1 MKKIISFLLLLMIA
15 LSACACVPETGK
27 NEYVTPTSSTA
38 TARWYDGSEFT
49 PVLRFVAAADTHV
62 DEVYMVDTMK
72 RVENLFIDSY
82 KYARTQEYN
91 KLDAV
96 IFCGDV
102 CEEGAE
108 SEYRNLMEA
117 WTKYIEPE
125 TRFLCVQAGHEL
137 IKGTTDMH
145 KYYTAQ
151 ESMGMHVELNGF
163 HFITISNS
171 RLDEHGNA
179 TNKIL
184 DPECDLEWVEDQVE
198 TALAD
203 GPDKP
208 IFTFMHHPVTDTI
221 IASESTAP
229 EWNEHPVY
237 EDLFKATPN
246 ILSFT
251 GHLHTAANHPRA
263 IMQTTFT
270 TLSCGPIFYTS
281 SIADVAG
288 RPFEIQ
294 RSNLDSMGS
303 SFLIVE
309 VDANNR
315 IRILPYNLALRQ
327 FFTELGS
334 GKEDQQLIRYIDS
347 VVDPSTWLYT
357 QDRWDDDAGDKPHF
371 PASAQVGDI
380 GFTVGKKHYYA
391 TSADAGNKNYDD
403 SAINAGTYLYG
414 YYSATEDKYL
424 KDGITLKFAFDS
436 ALDNEGVEYYRVKL
450 EDSNGNQKYFF
461 KSDKQGMDE
470 YACIDSRYF
479 MGRTIKT
486 VTINTPVIV
495 GGLTVGETYKI
506 TVEAFDTFHRLSSN
520 SITKTFTYNG

>member
-1 MKKIISFLLLLMIA
+1 MKKIISFLLLIMIA

-91 KLDAV
+91 KVDAV

-108 SEYRNLMEA
+108 SEYKNLMEA
-117 WTKYIEPE
+117 WTKFILPE

-171 RLDEHGNA
+171 RFDENGNA
-179 TNKIL
+179 TNKVL
-184 DPECDLEWVEDQVE
+184 DPECDLAWVEDQVE

-251 GHLHTAANHPRA
+251 GHLHTSANHPRA

-270 TLSCGPIFYTS
+270 TLSCGPVFYNS
-281 SIADVAG
+281 QASDIADRNWELA
-288 RPFEIQ
+288 RPTM
-294 RSNLDSMGS
+294 DTMGS

-334 GKEDQQLIRYIDS
+334 GKEDQQMIRYIDS
-347 VVDPSTWLYT
+347 VTDPSTWLYT
-357 QDRWDDDAGDKPHF
+357 EDRWDEDAGDKPHF
-371 PASAQVGDI
+371 PANAQVGNI
-380 GFTVGKKHYYA
+380 GFTVGEKHYYA
-391 TSADAGNKNYDD
+391 TSADAGKLNYDG
-403 SAINAGTYLYG
+403 STVVENNYMYG
-414 YYSATEDKYL
+414 YYSESEGKFL
-424 KDGITLKFAFDS
+424 KDGITLKFAFDT
-436 ALDNEGVEYYRVKL
+436 ALDNEGVEFYRIKL
-450 EDSNGNQKYFF
+450 EKANGDPMYFF
-461 KSDKQGMDE
+461 KSNKQGMTE
-470 YACIDSRYF
+470 FAEIDSKYF
-479 MGRTIKT
+479 TGRTIKT
-486 VTINTPVIV
+486 ITINTPVIV
-495 GGLTVGETYKI
+495 DGLTVGESYKI
-506 TVEAFDTFHRLSSN
+506 TIQAFDTFHRQSSN
-520 SITKTFTYNG
+520 TITKTFTYNG